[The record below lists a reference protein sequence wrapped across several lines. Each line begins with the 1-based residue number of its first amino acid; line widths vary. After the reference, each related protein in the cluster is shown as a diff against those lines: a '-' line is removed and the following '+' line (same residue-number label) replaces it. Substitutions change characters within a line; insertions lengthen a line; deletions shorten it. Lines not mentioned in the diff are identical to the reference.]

1 MLVPSGESA
10 VAAALG
16 EASAARVAVTIAGAG
31 TGVTGARV
39 PFGGWVLSLE
49 KFTRLEVHPGFA
61 IAGAGVLLRDLHA
74 AAQQSGQFY
83 PPDPTETG
91 ASIGGTIATNASGA
105 RSFRYGATRRW
116 VMRLRVVLADGRILD
131 VGRGEPIDFEPGNIP
146 LPQTAPSLP
155 AYFGARHSILA
166 DHGRAGL
173 EPVPARRAL
182 RVLDGYGRG
191 AGSGQSRELG
201 PGPPV
206 GRRGARGGDYARSEA
221 GGDQQA
227 LL

>member
-1 MLVPSGESA
+1 
-10 VAAALG
+10 
-16 EASAARVAVTIAGAG
+16 VTIAGAG

-105 RSFRYGATRRW
+105 RSFRYGDTRRH
-116 VMRLRVVLADGRILD
+116 VLRLRMVLARGQILD
-131 VGRGEPIDFEPGNIP
+131 VRRGDAVDFEIP
-146 LPQTAPSLP
+146 AL
-155 AYFGARHSILA
+155 
-166 DHGRAGL
+166 
-173 EPVPARRAL
+173 PVPATTKHTAGYPL
-182 RVLDGYGRG
+182 RPGMDWVDLF
-191 AGSGQSRELG
+191 AGSEGTLG
-201 PGPPV
+201 V
-206 GRRGARGGDYARSEA
+206 I
-221 GGDQQA
+221 
-227 LL
+227 